1 MSALSIFEH
10 PDVWTLGWT
19 LLHFVWQGAL
29 VALTLAVAN
38 ACLHRRSARSRYAAA
53 SAALLAMLALPVATF
68 VVSRS
73 APPQPGAVD
82 SASVAARVPG
92 PVLSVDRAPARW
104 TRVQERVVD
113 GLPWLVAGWSLGVL
127 ALSIRF
133 LGGWLLVRRL
143 ARSASPLPD
152 WQATLE
158 RLCGRLRVSRP
169 VRVCESLLV
178 EVPTVVGW
186 LRPLILLPAATLA
199 GFTPMQLEAL
209 LAHELAHIRRLDYL
223 ANLVQTLAE
232 TLLFYHPAVWWASHR
247 MRVEREHCC
256 DDAAVALCGDPL
268 GYARTLARLAG
279 LRSPATVMAASG
291 GSLFARVKRLIAAP
305 DQHEP
310 RAPRWTAALLTLTVL
325 LALGTLAVL
334 EQSDPAKA
342 AQREAI
348 DGETAPA
355 REPAA
360 SASDGQPPS
369 TPAEGERA
377 AGSRVGSP
385 GRDALTLE
393 AIMEL
398 AENGV
403 TPEYLDQMEA
413 LGYRD
418 LSWRALIDLRS
429 NGVTPELVEEFGRH
443 GYTDLSPEQLT
454 ELANQGVTPDFVRDL
469 ADLGFGGVG
478 VEELARVRAQG
489 VTPDFIR
496 EMKQLGVSARVLD
509 DYAELVN
516 QGVTPDFVSEL
527 KQNGYEDL
535 STSWLIELRS
545 QGVSPEHVARLRAL
559 GHDKL
564 SPSRLVALA
573 SEGVTPEFIE
583 EMKALGYPELSV
595 PLLIGLRSHGVDPE
609 FVRELQ
615 AAGYDK
621 LPLGMLIELRDH
633 GVDAEFANEMKQA
646 GFDRLSPAQL
656 IELRDRGVDGDLLR
670 RFKGARR

>member
-1 MSALSIFEH
+1 VSALSVLEH
-10 PDVWTLGWT
+10 PDVRTLGIT
-19 LLHFVWQGAL
+19 LLHFVWQGAI
-29 VALTLAVAN
+29 VALALALAN
-38 ACLHRRSARSRYAAA
+38 AGLRGRSARPRYAVA

-73 APPQPGAVD
+73 APPR
-82 SASVAARVPG
+82 VAAESAVRGAPVTTPVPAGGVAPERWARVEQ
-92 PVLSVDRAPARW
+92 
-104 TRVQERVVD
+104 RVAE
-113 GLPWLVAGWSLGVL
+113 GLPWVVATWSLGVL

-143 ARSASPLPD
+143 ARAASPLPD

-158 RLCGRLRVSRP
+158 RLAQRLRVWQP
-169 VRVCESLLV
+169 VRVCESMLV

-223 ANLVQTLAE
+223 SNLVQRLAE

-268 GYARTLARLAG
+268 AYARTLATLAG
-279 LRSPATVMAASG
+279 LRAPATVVAASG
-291 GSLFARVKRLIAAP
+291 GSLFTRVKRLVAAP
-305 DQHEP
+305 DPHEP
-310 RAPRWTAALLTLTVL
+310 QTPRWTAALLTLTVL
-325 LALGTLAVL
+325 ATLGLLPLLDHGGRAA
-334 EQSDPAKA
+334 SA
-342 AQREAI
+342 AQRPAGADQPSPALGSEDAI
-348 DGETAPA
+348 DETRTTSQAGSEA
-355 REPAA
+355 AAA
-360 SASDGQPPS
+360 SPEA
-369 TPAEGERA
+369 
-377 AGSRVGSP
+377 
-385 GRDALTLE
+385 RDLTLE

-413 LGYRD
+413 LGYR
-418 LSWRALIDLRS
+418 ALPWQSLIELRS
-429 NGVTPELVEEFGRH
+429 NGVTPAVVEELRSI
-443 GYTDLSPEQLT
+443 GYTDLSPEQLV
-454 ELANQGVTPDFVRDL
+454 EMANQGVTPEFVREL
-469 ADLGFGGVG
+469 AEVGFKDVG
-478 VEELARVRAQG
+478 VDELTHVREQG

-496 EMKQLGVSARVLD
+496 EMKALGVSARSLND
-509 DYAELVN
+509 FADLVN

-527 KQNGYEDL
+527 KRNGYDDL
-535 STSWLIELRS
+535 SSSWLIELRS
-545 QGVSPEHVARLRAL
+545 QGVSPEQVARLREL

-573 SEGVTPEFIE
+573 SEGVTPEFID
-583 EMKALGYPELSV
+583 EMKKLGYPELSL
-595 PLLIGLRSHGVDPE
+595 PMLIGLRSHGVDPE

-615 AAGYDK
+615 SAGYEK
-621 LPLGMLIELRDH
+621 LPLGVLIELRDH
-633 GVDAEFANEMKQA
+633 GVDAAFANEMKEA
-646 GFDRLSPAQL
+646 GFERLSPEQL
-656 IELRDRGVDGDLLR
+656 IELRDRGVDGDMLR